1 MISVSFK
8 KTLVI
13 IVIICLIISGFSVYL
28 IFSDQENV
36 IEEEPVK
43 EIDDRISPL
52 TQQAVFIEIHRIRV
66 NGIID
71 QMMMPRNKINRQ
83 STN

>member
-1 MISVSFK
+1 MITTSIRNKMIF
-8 KTLVI
+8 
-13 IVIICLIISGFSVYL
+13 IVIICLIVIGFSLYL

-36 IEEEPVK
+36 VEEEPVK

-71 QMMMPRNKINRQ
+71 QMM
-83 STN
+83 S